1 MMLEQDLFKVFEE
14 YARGGTLINVFDFVA
29 LACKYL
35 DSSQLK
41 SILQIKI
48 ESSIARGNLDA
59 IVLTGLMPASAKL
72 VMRLT

>member
-1 MMLEQDLFKVFEE
+1 
-14 YARGGTLINVFDFVA
+14 LINVFDFVA

-48 ESSIARGNLDA
+48 ESSLSKGNLDA
-59 IVLTGLMPASAKL
+59 IVLTGLMPASAKQ
-72 VMRLT
+72 V